1 MLTIIISVIAFMI
14 DPMLGWP
21 VFIALIIFQVLS
33 RD

>member
-21 VFIALIIFQVLS
+21 VFISLIVFQMLAG
-33 RD
+33 D

>member
-21 VFIALIIFQVLS
+21 VFFALIIFQILKS
-33 RD
+33 E